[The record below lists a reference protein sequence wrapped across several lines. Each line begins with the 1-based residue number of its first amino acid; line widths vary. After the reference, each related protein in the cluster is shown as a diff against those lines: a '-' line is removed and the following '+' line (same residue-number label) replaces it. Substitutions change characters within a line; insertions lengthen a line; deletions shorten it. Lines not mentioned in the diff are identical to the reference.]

1 MLKFSP
7 ENAKIT
13 GLRAVD
19 VLQKYLP
26 DKRKIYSFD
35 LLSGHSC
42 PFANICLSKVIESDG
57 KLKIVDG
64 PNTTVRCFSAS
75 QEALYKNVYRLRKHN
90 FNVLRKLDE
99 DGMYALI
106 TSSLPKN
113 AGIIRLH
120 VGGDF
125 FNESYLR
132 AWIRVAESR
141 QDILVYFYTKSLPY
155 IVKHID
161 KINSI
166 DNIEYTASKGG
177 RRDDLI
183 EKYNLRYS
191 EIVFDED
198 TDLPIDHDDSHA
210 ATNGGNFALLVHG
223 NQPKGSKAATAKSK
237 LKGKGSYGRKKRK
250 ETVIS

>member
-35 LLSGHSC
+35 LSSGHSC
-42 PFANICLSKVIESDG
+42 PFADICLSKVVESDDG
-57 KLKIVDG
+57 KLKVIDG
-64 PNTTVRCFSAS
+64 PNTAVRCFSAS
-75 QEALYKNVYRLRKHN
+75 QEVLYKNVYKLRKHN
-90 FNVLRKLDE
+90 FDMLRKLDE
-99 DGMYALI
+99 DSMYALI
-106 TSSLPKN
+106 MLSIPKN

-132 AWIRVAESR
+132 SWIRVAESR
-141 QDILVYFYTKSLPY
+141 PDVLIYFYTKSLPY
-155 IVKHID
+155 LIKHLD
-161 KINSI
+161 KIHSLHNM
-166 DNIEYTASKGG
+166 EYTASKGG

-183 EKYNLRYS
+183 EKYNLSYS
-191 EIVFDED
+191 
-198 TDLPIDHDDSHA
+198 
-210 ATNGGNFALLVHG
+210 
-223 NQPKGSKAATAKSK
+223 
-237 LKGKGSYGRKKRK
+237 
-250 ETVIS
+250 